1 MGWED
6 LPVELV
12 HLIVSKNS
20 IGHHDLANL
29 ARVNSCLAGIVPQYL
44 YRDVQF
50 ISAEPSLESEC
61 KGLARLAKFNRS
73 ITRNPSLARLTRS
86 IAIVTYV
93 EENHAVDCIWEVL
106 AKLYALEKLVL
117 SIETEDKLHV
127 VLQRNPLTRLR
138 CVEIC
143 GHLLNLGVAAS
154 YMHLPT
160 IKSLTVEYRS
170 FSRAGRQ
177 RSIVARL
184 PPNMERQTSLKELTI
199 RVPSK
204 TISLLPRLISS
215 CPTLTA
221 FAFSIKNP
229 INVRSER
236 VLLSNALSFC
246 QETVTVLELNC
257 EYLEFW
263 EYYDCCPVVLRDMK
277 RLRVLKIDTLFLLS
291 DDDTY
296 SPILRDDIYQRLPS
310 SLEDLEIRFQRIYGA
325 FETDSPFSA
334 HDVPPDSSPTY
345 KPEHLTW
352 LLQIGMNK
360 EIHLPNLVHVCI
372 RESNVSLPSPCKVS
386 NLPAEIEVPFCE
398 AGIEIE
404 LFLLPSD
411 SRPF

>member
-1 MGWED
+1 MGWKD
-6 LPVELV
+6 LPAELV
-12 HLIVSKNS
+12 HLILSKDS

-29 ARVNSCLAGIVPQYL
+29 ARVNSYLAGIVPQYL
-44 YRDVQF
+44 YYDVQF
-50 ISAEPSLESEC
+50 ISAQPSLESEC

-73 ITRNPSLARLTRS
+73 ITRNPSLAGLTRS

-93 EENHAVDCIWEVL
+93 EGHHIVDCIWEVL
-106 AKLYALEKLVL
+106 AKLYVLEKLVL

-127 VLQRNPLTRLR
+127 VLRSNPLSRLR
-138 CVEIC
+138 CVKIY
-143 GHLLNLGVAAS
+143 GHLLNLGVAAG
-154 YMHLPT
+154 YMQLPA
-160 IKSLTVEYRS
+160 IESLAVEYHS
-170 FSRAGRQ
+170 FSRTGRQ
-177 RSIVARL
+177 RSVVVRL

-199 RVPSK
+199 RVPSE

-236 VLLSNALSFC
+236 ILLSNALSFC
-246 QETVTVLELNC
+246 QETVTILELNC

-263 EYYDCCPVVLRDMK
+263 EYFDCCPVVLRDMK

-296 SPILRDDIYQRLPS
+296 SPVLRSDIHQRLPS
-310 SLEDLEIRFQRIYGA
+310 SLEDLEILFQKKFGA
-325 FETDSPFSA
+325 FEADSLFSA
-334 HDVPPDSSPTY
+334 NDAPPDSSPTY
-345 KPEHLTW
+345 IPEYLTW

-360 EIHLPNLVHVCI
+360 EIRLPNLVHVCI
-372 RESNVSLPSPCKVS
+372 RESHVGYPGPYKML
-386 NLPAEIEVPFCE
+386 NLPVEIEVPFRK
-398 AGIEIE
+398 AGIDIE
-404 LFLLPSD
+404 LFLLPSE